1 MASKVHN
8 MPKYEKVVR
17 YMKNQLF
24 GSFFEKMFWQQT
36 KLIYDTFCSLIRVVG
51 SSLEQKN
58 THMKQ
63 SIPIEIR
70 IAMAFA

>member
-1 MASKVHN
+1 MNFLGAFLK
-8 MPKYEKVVR
+8 R
-17 YMKNQLF
+17 CF
-24 GSFFEKMFWQQT
+24 GNKQ
-36 KLIYDTFCSLIRVVG
+36 IYDTFCSLIRVVG